1 MKTRKWT
8 IVLLLGTI
16 AVAIFLTQP
25 SPRTTV
31 QAVAAIRG
39 TIHSYVEERG
49 KTRLPEIHQ
58 ITMPLQGRIR
68 PIELK
73 EGDPVNIK
81 QIVATMD
88 TSDLDTDQVE
98 ATNTVKRY
106 SKNLEQVELAIQ
118 QAEQTVVA
126 SREEHKFHEIEFA
139 RIVRLLE
146 KGSTTESAKN
156 QAELK
161 MIEARTDLRKDEL
174 NMSMYVLGRGIM
186 ELMHNTEQ
194 AKLEKV
200 QRDRRRTDIHSP
212 VSGVV
217 LSKAVSN
224 ERVLQAG
231 TVLLEIGD
239 PAAME
244 VEADLLSEDVVD
256 VKIGNTVDIE
266 GPAIGTQ
273 PVPGIVQR
281 IFPQGFKK
289 VSSLGVEQQRVKTIL
304 SFTPEA
310 LTMLDQSGHQLGIDY
325 RVSVKIYTAE
335 KSDAIVVPRTAIF
348 RSEAGVWQVFVVRDE
363 IVRRTDIQIG
373 LRNPFFVEVTSGI
386 QTGEM
391 IVVAPES
398 GLTDGQ
404 RVETIVGH
412 SPQVPAANLVSD
424 RT

>member
-8 IVLLLGTI
+8 VVLLLGTI
-16 AVAIFLTQP
+16 AAAVFLAQP

-49 KTRLPEIHQ
+49 MTRLPEIHQ
-58 ITMPLQGRIR
+58 ITMPLQGRIQS
-68 PIELK
+68 IELK

-81 QIVATMD
+81 QIVARMD

-174 NMSMYVLGRGIM
+174 NLSMYVLGRGIM

-239 PAAME
+239 PAAIE
-244 VEADLLSEDVVD
+244 VEADLLSEDVVG
-256 VKIGNTVDIE
+256 VKIGNTADIE
-266 GPAIGTQ
+266 GPAIGAQ
-273 PVPGIVQR
+273 PVPGTVHR

-304 SFTPEA
+304 SFTPA
-310 LTMLDQSGHQLGIDY
+310 ARTMLDKSGHQLGIDY

-348 RSEAGVWQVFVVRDE
+348 RSEAGVWQVFVVRNE
-363 IVRRTDIQIG
+363 IVRRTDVQIG
-373 LRNPFFVEVTSGI
+373 LRNPFLVEVTSGI
-386 QTGEM
+386 QEGEM

-404 RVETIVGH
+404 RVEAMVGQ
-412 SPQVPAANLVSD
+412 SPQVPATNLASD
-424 RT
+424 GS